1 MLTSEMLSPT
11 TVPNVT
17 IGIKVKGYIQLMKLR
32 LSFLVVFSAGI
43 TYLFATDSPL
53 KIGAFVMFL
62 LGAIFITGAAN
73 TINQII
79 EVRYD
84 KLMKRTAIRPLPT
97 GVLSVQEA
105 GGFAFIIGS
114 LGFLLLIAAANG
126 LTALL
131 ALFSL
136 FSYAFVYTPMKRVSP
151 IAVFIGAFPGAM
163 PPLIGWTAA
172 TGEISLYGVIFF
184 AIQFI
189 WQFPHFWAIAW
200 VLDEDYKKAG
210 FRLLPDEKNKNTAVQ
225 IIIYTLLLLPLGI
238 LPTYFGTTGIVS
250 AVIATVCGLLF
261 LIPTFQLWQ
270 SCTNKA
276 AKMIMFGSF
285 FYLPI
290 VQIAYLLD
298 KV

>member
-1 MLTSEMLSPT
+1 MLTSEIPSSA
-11 TVPNVT
+11 TVTNIT
-17 IGIKVKGYIQLMKLR
+17 IGTKVKGYIQLIKLR
-32 LSFLVVFSAGI
+32 LSFLVVFSAGV
-43 TYLFATDSPL
+43 TYLFAADSPL

-84 KLMKRTAIRPLPT
+84 KLMKRTATRPLPAD
-97 GVLSVQEA
+97 VLTVQEA
-105 GGFAFIIGS
+105 GSFAFIIGS
-114 LGFLLLIAAANG
+114 LGFLLLIASANG

-136 FSYAFVYTPMKRVSP
+136 LSYAFVYTPMKRVSP
-151 IAVFIGAFPGAM
+151 IAVFVGAFPGAM

-172 TGEISLYGVIFF
+172 TGEINLYGVIFF

-238 LPTYFGTTGIVS
+238 LPTYFGITSITS

-261 LIPTFQLWQ
+261 LVPTFQLWQ
-270 SCTNKA
+270 SCTNKT
-276 AKMIMFGSF
+276 AKMIMFSSF